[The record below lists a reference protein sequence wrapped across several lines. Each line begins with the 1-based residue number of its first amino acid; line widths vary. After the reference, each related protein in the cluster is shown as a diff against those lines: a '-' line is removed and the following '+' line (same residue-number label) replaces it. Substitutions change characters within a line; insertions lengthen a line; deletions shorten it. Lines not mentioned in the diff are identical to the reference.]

1 MSNNNKKQETMTTL
15 SPDYII
21 KRLLVLP
28 QMIYD
33 LSCSIE
39 ETQHELTCQQ
49 NECEMLKNEFQT
61 LQTIARLM

>member
-1 MSNNNKKQETMTTL
+1 MTNNDNKQESTTGI

-28 QMIYD
+28 QLIYD

-39 ETQHELTCQQ
+39 ETQHDLICQQ
-49 NECEMLKNEFQT
+49 NECQRLKNEFQT
-61 LQTIARLM
+61 LQTIARLI